1 MVIAEN
7 QYGSI
12 APTISPMKTLGVKTS
27 TVEISARLTKAPK
40 RARDTKAAE
49 PMAKPYMHKIM
60 TMKIWYFENEKACPT
75 LKRHIFN

>member
-7 QYGSI
+7 QYGSM

-49 PMAKPYMHKIM
+49 PMAKPYIVH
-60 TMKIWYFENEKACPT
+60 TQNHDDENLVLRK
-75 LKRHIFN
+75 